1 MKNIIKLI
9 ALFTIISFLALSA
22 QPKLEIVGGQIC
34 DWSRVSPKDNPL
46 KRDVTIKNTGN
57 QKLTIKQVK
66 PTCGCTTAPLDKSE
80 LEPGESTKLKVTLNI
95 GGNSGPLT
103 KHINIESNDPK
114 TPLLVMELKANV
126 VRALEVTPTT
136 FLAFTDLQVGLESTS
151 KLKITNTTSKS
162 ITINDIE
169 ISPTLLSINVK
180 KGKTLKPGESMELVA
195 KIRPTQ
201 KGGLNIRIKFT
212 TNDPD
217 MPDLTIN
224 GYGNVKE
231 SPFFNS
237 N

>member
-1 MKNIIKLI
+1 MKKTAILAIL
-9 ALFTIISFLALSA
+9 ISFVSALILTA

-34 DWSRVSPKDNPL
+34 DWNRVSPKDNPL
-46 KRDVTIKNTGN
+46 KRDVTIRNTGD
-57 QKLTIKQVK
+57 QKLIIKSVK
-66 PTCGCTTAPLDKSE
+66 PTCGCTTAPLEKSD
-80 LEPGESTKLKVTLNI
+80 LNPGESTKLKITLNV

-114 TPLLVMELKANV
+114 LPLIVMELKANV

-151 KLKITNTTSKS
+151 KLKITNTTSKP
-162 ITINDIE
+162 ITINNTE
-169 ISPTLLSINVK
+169 IAPSYLSINLK
-180 KGKTLKPGESMELVA
+180 NGKTLKPGESMELVA
-195 KIRPTQ
+195 KVRPVQ
-201 KGGLNIRIKFT
+201 KGSLNIRIKLT

-224 GYGNVKE
+224 GYGNVQE